1 MNILDTLTNK
11 QYKKSI
17 SKSFSNNEIIFNE
30 ADECVCVGIVKHGTV
45 IISSY
50 LENGKEVIYNTI
62 YENDMFGNNL
72 IFSTNNKYKG
82 NVISKGNSEII
93 FINKDDLIDI
103 LMNNKKFLLEY
114 LKIQSNFGKNLNNNI
129 KLLALSSAE
138 DRLFYLLHIN
148 NNCLKYDS
156 ISSLS
161 KTLFLERETTSRLVS
176 KLVKE
181 SKIIKDKNIIYKV

>member
-30 ADECVCVGIVKHGTV
+30 TDECVCVGIVKHGTV

-82 NVISKGNSEII
+82 NVISKGNSEIV

-103 LMNNKKFLLEY
+103 LMNNKEFLLEY